1 MTDFIGSPAAIAAQK
16 NIRDRQAQTAL
27 TPAWVNAARIMAFL
41 EPDKTGWDAIK
52 QIAAQDRMVG
62 FPLVNADEMRAGIRQ
77 NLGPEWD
84 TRAWDALTGS
94 ADQVLAACKTVTAA
108 APLPEDSTVI
118 YHDRP
123 SDVEI
128 TEIQTLNAATGVSP
142 YPAYF
147 MRSEAVPVLTVAI
160 KDARNRVV
168 ATASATMRYHPDC
181 TLGRYVFAGMV
192 SVTPALRG
200 KGLGKLANAL
210 VLRESHRRFNWTHAT
225 ENVASDNP
233 VSLAMITSCGLTAG
247 GLVTVVA
254 STTGE
259 NLTR

>member
-1 MTDFIGSPAAIAAQK
+1 
-16 NIRDRQAQTAL
+16 
-27 TPAWVNAARIMAFL
+27 MAFL

-52 QIAAQDRMVG
+52 QIAAQDRMAA
-62 FPLVNADEMRAGIRQ
+62 FPMVDADEIHAGIRQ
-77 NLGPEWD
+77 NLGPEWE
-84 TRAWDALTGS
+84 TRAWDALVGD
-94 ADQVLAACKTVTAA
+94 ADQVLSACKTVTAA
-108 APLPEDSTVI
+108 GLLPVDLTVI
-118 YHDRP
+118 YYERP
-123 SDVEI
+123 SDDEI

-147 MRSEAVPVLTVAI
+147 MRSDAVPVLTVAI
-160 KDARNRVV
+160 KDARNQVV

-181 TLGRYVFAGMV
+181 TFGRHVFAGMV

-210 VLRESHRRFNWTHAT
+210 ALRESHRRFSWTHAT

-247 GLVTVVA
+247 GLVSIA
-254 STTGE
+254 ARTTGE